1 MRPEPES
8 ERPVMSA
15 LGCETRAAAAL
26 AHRRRPNVLF
36 VMADQWRAQAF
47 GCAGDPNAHTPAI
60 DAFAAQSVDCEQA
73 IAGYSLCCPARASL
87 VTGQYPLTHG
97 VLINDVPL
105 HPQGIT
111 LGEAFRNSG
120 YATGYIG
127 KWHLHGSPGCGYE
140 RREAYIPPESR
151 CGFEY
156 WKVAEC
162 SHDYGHSFYYEGND
176 DTRKYWEGYD
186 AHAQTRDA
194 CRYIAE
200 HAGSASPYFLVLSWG
215 PPHDPYQTAPEQY
228 QSLYRGREILL
239 RPNVPGSCA
248 ADAKEELRGYCA
260 HAAALDDCFAELLAA
275 LRSTGTADDTIV
287 VFTSDHGDMLQSQ
300 GLQFKALP
308 WEESLRIPLLI
319 RYPRV
324 FGAAGHRFAGLI
336 NTPDVMPTLL
346 ALTGIPVPAGVQG
359 SDYWSPPQPDRP
371 RPARSALLTMPVSLM
386 TRSYG
391 IAEYRGVRTERYTY
405 VRASTGPWLL
415 YDHATDPYEMRNLC
429 GRAEAHEIQAQLE
442 AELVEWL
449 ARTGDEFLPGAT
461 HVERAGLQNY
471 LELQRPI
478 GHVRSPWGDWQS
490 TLRSPVRLSTAS
502 SLKDLLT
509 HQAARE
515 ILRRE
520 IPHLLESAEL
530 VAFGRFVSLRLLESV
545 EKLGLG
551 RYDLSS
557 EKLNR
562 IEQCLEQL

>member
-1 MRPEPES
+1 MQS
-8 ERPVMSA
+8 PVLSA
-15 LGCETRAAAAL
+15 LARETRASPAH
-26 AHRRRPNVLF
+26 AHRRQPNVLL

-47 GCAGDPNAHTPAI
+47 GYAGDPNVQTPAF

-87 VTGQYPLTHG
+87 ITGQYPLTHG

-105 HPQGIT
+105 YPKGIT
-111 LGEAFRNSG
+111 FGEAFRNDG

-140 RREAYIPPESR
+140 RRDAYIPPESR

-162 SHDYGHSFYYEGND
+162 SHDYQRSFYYEGTD
-176 DTRKYWEGYD
+176 EARRYWDGYD
-186 AHAQTRDA
+186 AIAQTRDA

-200 HAGSASPYFLVLSWG
+200 HAKSATPYLLVLSWG
-215 PPHDPYQTAPEQY
+215 PPHDPYHTAPERY
-228 QSLYRGREILL
+228 RSLYRDREILL
-239 RPNVPGSCA
+239 RPNIPRSCA
-248 ADAKEELRGYCA
+248 AEAQQDLRGYYA
-260 HAAALDDCFAELLAA
+260 HSTALDDCFAELLAA
-275 LRSTGTADDTIV
+275 LHATGTADDTIV

-300 GLQFKALP
+300 GLRFKAVP
-308 WEESLRIPLLI
+308 WEESLRIPLLL

-324 FGAAGHRFAGLI
+324 FGSAGHRFPGLI
-336 NTPDVMPTLL
+336 NTPDIMPTLL
-346 ALTGIPVPAGVQG
+346 ALAGVPVPASVQG
-359 SDYWSPPQPDRP
+359 SDYWSPPDQEQPRA
-371 RPARSALLTMPVSLM
+371 PATSALLTMPVSLM

-391 IAEYRGVRTERYTY
+391 IAEYRGVRTDRYTY

-415 YDHATDPYEMRNLC
+415 YDRATDPHEMRNLC
-429 GRAEAHEIQAQLE
+429 GRAEAQVIQAQLE
-442 AELVEWL
+442 AELAEWL
-449 ARTGDEFLPGAT
+449 TRTGDEFLPGST
-461 HVERAGLQNY
+461 LVDRAGLQDY

-478 GHVRSPWGDWQS
+478 GNVHSPWGDWQS
-490 TLRSPVRLSTAS
+490 TLQSPARLSVES
-502 SLKDLLT
+502 SLEDLLR
-509 HQAARE
+509 HRAARE

-551 RYDLSS
+551 RYGLSS
-557 EKLNR
+557 EKLDR
-562 IEQCLEQL
+562 IEQRLEKL